1 MVASCYRKSG
11 NYAAALDKYKSIHF
25 KFPDNTECLKFL
37 VRICTDL
44 GYTQEA
50 QEYANLLKKAEKMK
64 EVQQAV
70 CFYYLLLT
78 RQSLRFD
85 CHFINLKSIF
95 SENIKQRE
103 A

>member
-11 NYAAALDKYKSIHF
+11 NYAAALEKYKSIHY

-50 QEYANLLKKAEKMK
+50 QEYANMLKKAEKMK

-70 CFYYLLLT
+70 WIKFFLL
-78 RQSLRFD
+78 SD
-85 CHFINLKSIF
+85 KKSAF
-95 SENIKQRE
+95 HRNTKNII
-103 A
+103 